1 MIFDLTFH
9 IEQAAYFQFLYKPL
23 LASGEN
29 KKKPSKNQHHNE
41 VIYQTLHSTSAKNM
55 LTLP

>member
-23 LASGEN
+23 LASDGN
-29 KKKPSKNQHHNE
+29 KK
-41 VIYQTLHSTSAKNM
+41 
-55 LTLP
+55 